1 MVLPQF
7 LSDQIYFFYFL
18 VFILRIHAMNHA
30 VMHNLPNF
38 HRNALSAL
46 TSALIYG
53 TLLVMP
59 TLNAQAVTATAV
71 TAKTNTTSSKTT
83 VESSKKS
90 STKPA
95 AQTTSKS
102 TKAVTANKTTNAAKS
117 VKADTK
123 ASSSKPTTQKTA
135 KAVSQPAPVT
145 SEVANSSAK
154 PAPVVTN
161 SSQDQVIDGVI
172 AIVNDTPILRSQ
184 LERAV
189 AQASA
194 QLQAQN
200 KPVPPAQQLYPQV
213 LDQLITKQIQLDII
227 KRQGLQAEENAV
239 NTALTN
245 LAQQN
250 GVASLAEFQQKLDA
264 QRVGSYQ
271 ALRQKVSEDLA
282 IQTLQQQ
289 QLASRIKISDQDVDN
304 FLKSPESNALE
315 KSQYRTL
322 HIRVPFEA
330 DAAGKTSDKQKKQ
343 ALTVATQIAKNLQ
356 AENANI
362 EQIMTDAQTNY
373 NAQIQGGDM
382 GYHVAAELPTELSKN
397 ITALEVGQV
406 TNPIATAEGYNV
418 IKLVDK
424 RGGQQ
429 KIIDQWHTRHIL
441 ISPSTA
447 LPADMAKQQI
457 DTIYEK
463 LRQGEDFATLAST
476 YSKDPGSASNG
487 GDLGWV
493 SEGDMVPSFEAMMK
507 KTSVNDYSVP
517 FQTQF
522 GWHILKVDEKRQKDV
537 SDVYRKNMAREIL
550 YQRMAPQALDDWMQ
564 DLRAQAYVKI
574 MQ

>member
-1 MVLPQF
+1 
-7 LSDQIYFFYFL
+7 
-18 VFILRIHAMNHA
+18 MNHA

-53 TLLVMP
+53 ALLVMP

-71 TAKTNTTSSKTT
+71 TTKTNTTSSKTT

-95 AQTTSKS
+95 VQTTSKS
-102 TKAVTANKTTNAAKS
+102 TKSVTANKTTNAAKS

-123 ASSSKPTTQKTA
+123 ASGSKPTTQKTA
-135 KAVSQPAPVT
+135 KAVSQPAPVAP
-145 SEVANSSAK
+145 EVANSLVE
-154 PAPVVTN
+154 PAPVVTSN
-161 SSQDQVIDGVI
+161 SQAQIIDGVI

-184 LERAV
+184 LDRAV

-227 KRQGLQAEENAV
+227 KRQGLQAEENTV
-239 NTALTN
+239 NAALTN

-250 GVASLAEFQQKLDA
+250 GVASLAELQQKLDA
-264 QRVGSYQ
+264 QRAGSYQ

-322 HIRVPFEA
+322 HIRVPFVA

-362 EQIMTDAQTNY
+362 EQIMTDAQANY

>member
-1 MVLPQF
+1 
-7 LSDQIYFFYFL
+7 
-18 VFILRIHAMNHA
+18 MNHA

-38 HRNALSAL
+38 HRNTLSAL

-53 TLLVMP
+53 ALLVTP
-59 TLNAQAVTATAV
+59 TLNAQAVTAAAAA

-95 AQTTSKS
+95 TQTTSKS

-117 VKADTK
+117 VKAATK
-123 ASSSKPTTQKTA
+123 ASGSKPTTQKTA
-135 KAVSQPAPVT
+135 KVVSQTAPIAPEVT
-145 SEVANSSAK
+145 NSLVEAT
-154 PAPVVTN
+154 PVVTSN
-161 SSQDQVIDGVI
+161 SQDQVIDGVI

-184 LERAV
+184 LDRAV
-189 AQASA
+189 SQASA

-213 LDQLITKQIQLDII
+213 LDQLITKQIQLDTI

-239 NTALTN
+239 NAALTN

-264 QRVGSYQ
+264 QRAGSYQ
-271 ALRQKVSEDLA
+271 SLRQKVSEDLA

-537 SDVYRKNMAREIL
+537 SDVYRKNMAREVL

>member
-1 MVLPQF
+1 
-7 LSDQIYFFYFL
+7 
-18 VFILRIHAMNHA
+18 MNHA

-59 TLNAQAVTATAV
+59 TLNAQAVTATA
-71 TAKTNTTSSKTT
+71 KTNTTSSKTT

-95 AQTTSKS
+95 VQTTSKS
-102 TKAVTANKTTNAAKS
+102 TKSVTANKTTNAAKS

-123 ASSSKPTTQKTA
+123 ASGSKPTTQKTA
-135 KAVSQPAPVT
+135 KAVSQPAPVAP
-145 SEVANSSAK
+145 EVANSLVE
-154 PAPVVTN
+154 PAPVVTSN
-161 SSQDQVIDGVI
+161 SQAQIIDGVI

-184 LERAV
+184 LDRAV

-227 KRQGLQAEENAV
+227 KRQGLQAEENTV
-239 NTALTN
+239 NAALTN

-250 GVASLAEFQQKLDA
+250 GVASLAELQQKLDA
-264 QRVGSYQ
+264 QRAGSYQ

-429 KIIDQWHTRHIL
+429 KIIDQWHARHIL

-517 FQTQF
+517 FQSQF
-522 GWHILKVDEKRQKDV
+522 GWHIVKVDEKRQKDV
-537 SDVYRKNMAREIL
+537 SDVYRKSMAREVL
-550 YQRMAPQALDDWMQ
+550 YQRMVPQAIDDWMQ
-564 DLRAQAYVKI
+564 ELRAQAYVKI

>member
-1 MVLPQF
+1 
-7 LSDQIYFFYFL
+7 
-18 VFILRIHAMNHA
+18 MNHA

-59 TLNAQAVTATAV
+59 TLNAQAVTATA
-71 TAKTNTTSSKTT
+71 KTNTTSSKTT

-95 AQTTSKS
+95 VQTTSKS
-102 TKAVTANKTTNAAKS
+102 TKSVTANKTTNAAKS

-123 ASSSKPTTQKTA
+123 ASGSKPTTQKTA
-135 KAVSQPAPVT
+135 KAVSQPAPVAP
-145 SEVANSSAK
+145 EVANSLVE
-154 PAPVVTN
+154 PAPVVTSN
-161 SSQDQVIDGVI
+161 SQAQIIDGVI

-184 LERAV
+184 LDRAV

-227 KRQGLQAEENAV
+227 KRQGLQAEENTV
-239 NTALTN
+239 NAALTN

-250 GVASLAEFQQKLDA
+250 GVASLAELQQKLDA
-264 QRVGSYQ
+264 QRAGSYQ

-429 KIIDQWHTRHIL
+429 KIIDQWHARHIL

-463 LRQGEDFATLAST
+463 LRQGEDFATLANT

-517 FQTQF
+517 FKTQF
-522 GWHILKVDEKRQKDV
+522 GWHIVKVDEKRQKDV
-537 SDVYRKNMAREIL
+537 SDVYRKNMAREVL
-550 YQRMAPQALDDWMQ
+550 YQRMAPQAIDDWMQ
-564 DLRAQAYVKI
+564 ELRAQAYVKI

>member
-1 MVLPQF
+1 
-7 LSDQIYFFYFL
+7 
-18 VFILRIHAMNHA
+18 MNHA

-38 HRNALSAL
+38 HRNTLSAL

-53 TLLVMP
+53 ALLVMP
-59 TLNAQAVTATAV
+59 TLSAQAVTATAV
-71 TAKTNTTSSKTT
+71 TTKTNTTSSKTT

-90 STKPA
+90 STKSA

-117 VKADTK
+117 VKADIKT
-123 ASSSKPTTQKTA
+123 SGSKPTTQKTA
-135 KAVSQPAPVT
+135 KAVSQTAPVT

-154 PAPVVTN
+154 PTPVVTSN
-161 SSQDQVIDGVI
+161 SQDQVIDGVI

-184 LERAV
+184 LDRAV

-239 NTALTN
+239 NAALTN

-264 QRVGSYQ
+264 QRAGSYQ

-289 QLASRIKISDQDVDN
+289 QLASRIKISDQDINN

-322 HIRVPFEA
+322 HIRVPFVA

-537 SDVYRKNMAREIL
+537 SDIYRKNMAREIL

>member
-1 MVLPQF
+1 
-7 LSDQIYFFYFL
+7 
-18 VFILRIHAMNHA
+18 MNHA

-38 HRNALSAL
+38 HRNTLSAL

-53 TLLVMP
+53 ALLVMP
-59 TLNAQAVTATAV
+59 TLSAQAVTATAV
-71 TAKTNTTSSKTT
+71 TTKTNTTSSKTT

-90 STKPA
+90 STKSA

-117 VKADTK
+117 VEANTK
-123 ASSSKPTTQKTA
+123 TSGSKPTTQKTA
-135 KAVSQPAPVT
+135 PAVSQPAPVAP
-145 SEVANSSAK
+145 EVANSLVEAT
-154 PAPVVTN
+154 PVVTSN
-161 SSQDQVIDGVI
+161 SQDQVIDGVI

-184 LERAV
+184 LDRAV

-200 KPVPPAQQLYPQV
+200 KTVPPAQQLYPQV

-227 KRQGLQAEENAV
+227 KHQGLQAEESAV
-239 NTALTN
+239 NAALTN

-264 QRVGSYQ
+264 QRAGSYQ

-322 HIRVPFEA
+322 HIRVPFVA

-493 SEGDMVPSFEAMMK
+493 SEGDMVPSFEAMKK

-517 FQTQF
+517 FQSQF

>member
-1 MVLPQF
+1 
-7 LSDQIYFFYFL
+7 
-18 VFILRIHAMNHA
+18 MNHA

-38 HRNALSAL
+38 PRNTLSAL

-53 TLLVMP
+53 ALLVMP
-59 TLNAQAVTATAV
+59 TLSAQAVTAAAAA

-102 TKAVTANKTTNAAKS
+102 SKTVTANKTTNAAKS

-123 ASSSKPTTQKTA
+123 ASGSKPTTQKTA

-145 SEVANSSAK
+145 SEIANSSAK
-154 PAPVVTN
+154 PTPVVTN

-184 LERAV
+184 LDRAV

-200 KPVPPAQQLYPQV
+200 KPVPPVQQLYPQV

-239 NTALTN
+239 NAALTN

-264 QRVGSYQ
+264 QRAGSYQ

-343 ALTVATQIAKNLQ
+343 ALTVANQIAKNLQ

-429 KIIDQWHTRHIL
+429 KIIDQWHARHIL

-493 SEGDMVPSFEAMMK
+493 SEGDMVPSFESMMK

-522 GWHILKVDEKRQKDV
+522 GWHIVKVDEKRQKDV
-537 SDVYRKNMAREIL
+537 SDVYRKNMAREVL

-564 DLRAQAYVKI
+564 ELRAQAYVKI

>member
-1 MVLPQF
+1 
-7 LSDQIYFFYFL
+7 
-18 VFILRIHAMNHA
+18 MNHA

-53 TLLVMP
+53 ALLVMP
-59 TLNAQAVTATAV
+59 TLNAQAVTAAAV

-90 STKPA
+90 STKSA

-117 VKADTK
+117 VKADIKT
-123 ASSSKPTTQKTA
+123 SGSKPTTQKTA
-135 KAVSQPAPVT
+135 KAISQTAPVT

-154 PAPVVTN
+154 PTPVVTS

-184 LERAV
+184 LDRAV

-239 NTALTN
+239 NAALTN

-264 QRVGSYQ
+264 QRAGSYQ

-322 HIRVPFEA
+322 HIRVPFVA

-493 SEGDMVPSFEAMMK
+493 SEGDMVSSFEAMMK

-564 DLRAQAYVKI
+564 DLKAQAYVKI

>member
-1 MVLPQF
+1 
-7 LSDQIYFFYFL
+7 
-18 VFILRIHAMNHA
+18 MNHA

-59 TLNAQAVTATAV
+59 TLNAQAVTATTAV

-90 STKPA
+90 STKPG

-102 TKAVTANKTTNAAKS
+102 SKTVTANKTTNAAKS

-123 ASSSKPTTQKTA
+123 ASGSKPTTQKTA

-145 SEVANSSAK
+145 SEIANSSAK
-154 PAPVVTN
+154 PTPVVTN

-184 LERAV
+184 LDRAV

-227 KRQGLQAEENAV
+227 KRQGLQAEENTV
-239 NTALTN
+239 NAALTN

-250 GVASLAEFQQKLDA
+250 GVASLAELQQKLDA
-264 QRVGSYQ
+264 QRAGSYQ

-429 KIIDQWHTRHIL
+429 KIIDQWHARHIL

-463 LRQGEDFATLAST
+463 LRQGEDFATLANT

-522 GWHILKVDEKRQKDV
+522 GWHIVKVDEKRQKDV
-537 SDVYRKNMAREIL
+537 SDVYRKSMAREVL
-550 YQRMAPQALDDWMQ
+550 YQRMVPQAIDDWMQ
-564 DLRAQAYVKI
+564 ELRAQAYVKI

>member
-1 MVLPQF
+1 
-7 LSDQIYFFYFL
+7 
-18 VFILRIHAMNHA
+18 MNHA
-30 VMHNLPNF
+30 VMHNLPSF
-38 HRNALSAL
+38 HRNTLSAL

-53 TLLVMP
+53 ALLVMP

-71 TAKTNTTSSKTT
+71 TTKTNTTSSKTT

-95 AQTTSKS
+95 VQTTSKS
-102 TKAVTANKTTNAAKS
+102 TKSVTANKTTNAAKS

-123 ASSSKPTTQKTA
+123 ASGSKPTTQKTA
-135 KAVSQPAPVT
+135 KAVSQTAPVT
-145 SEVANSSAK
+145 SEVANSLVE
-154 PAPVVTN
+154 PTPVVTSN
-161 SSQDQVIDGVI
+161 SQDQVIDGVI

-184 LERAV
+184 LDRAV

-227 KRQGLQAEENAV
+227 KRQGLQAEESAV
-239 NTALTN
+239 NAALTN

-264 QRVGSYQ
+264 QRAGSYQ
-271 ALRQKVSEDLA
+271 ALRQKVSEDLT
-282 IQTLQQQ
+282 IQTLQQ

-330 DAAGKTSDKQKKQ
+330 DATGKTSDKQKKQ

-517 FQTQF
+517 FQSQF

>member
-1 MVLPQF
+1 
-7 LSDQIYFFYFL
+7 
-18 VFILRIHAMNHA
+18 MNHA

-53 TLLVMP
+53 ALLVMP
-59 TLNAQAVTATAV
+59 TLNAQAVTATTAV

-90 STKPA
+90 STKPG

-102 TKAVTANKTTNAAKS
+102 SKTVTANKTTNAAKS

-123 ASSSKPTTQKTA
+123 ASGSKPTTQKTA

-145 SEVANSSAK
+145 SEIANSSAK
-154 PAPVVTN
+154 PTPVVTN

-184 LERAV
+184 LDRAV

-200 KPVPPAQQLYPQV
+200 KPVPPVQQLYPQV

-239 NTALTN
+239 NAALTN

-264 QRVGSYQ
+264 QRAGSYQ

-343 ALTVATQIAKNLQ
+343 ALTVANQIAKNLQ

-429 KIIDQWHTRHIL
+429 KIIDQWHARHIL

-517 FQTQF
+517 FQSQF
-522 GWHILKVDEKRQKDV
+522 GWHIVKVDEKRQKDV

-564 DLRAQAYVKI
+564 ELRAQAYVKI

>member
-1 MVLPQF
+1 
-7 LSDQIYFFYFL
+7 
-18 VFILRIHAMNHA
+18 MNHA

-38 HRNALSAL
+38 HRNTLSAL

-71 TAKTNTTSSKTT
+71 TTKTNTTSSKTT

-123 ASSSKPTTQKTA
+123 ASGSKPTTQKTA
-135 KAVSQPAPVT
+135 TAISQTAPVT

-154 PAPVVTN
+154 PTPVVTS

-184 LERAV
+184 LDRAV

-200 KPVPPAQQLYPQV
+200 KAVPPAQQLYPQV

-227 KRQGLQAEENAV
+227 KRQGLQAEESAV
-239 NTALTN
+239 NAALTN

-264 QRVGSYQ
+264 QRAGSYQ
-271 ALRQKVSEDLA
+271 ALRQKVSEDLT

-397 ITALEVGQV
+397 ITALEIGQV

-517 FQTQF
+517 FQSQF

-537 SDVYRKNMAREIL
+537 SDVYRKNMAREVL

-564 DLRAQAYVKI
+564 ELRAQAYVKI

>member
-1 MVLPQF
+1 
-7 LSDQIYFFYFL
+7 
-18 VFILRIHAMNHA
+18 MNHA

-38 HRNALSAL
+38 HRNTLSAL

-53 TLLVMP
+53 ALLVMP
-59 TLNAQAVTATAV
+59 TLSAQAVTATAV
-71 TAKTNTTSSKTT
+71 TTKTNTTSSKTT

-90 STKPA
+90 STKSA

-117 VKADTK
+117 VKADIKT
-123 ASSSKPTTQKTA
+123 SGSKPTTQKTA
-135 KAVSQPAPVT
+135 PAVSQPAPIAP
-145 SEVANSSAK
+145 EVANSLVES
-154 PAPVVTN
+154 APVVTSN
-161 SSQDQVIDGVI
+161 SQDQVIDGVI

-184 LERAV
+184 LDRAV

-200 KPVPPAQQLYPQV
+200 KAVSPAQQLYPQV

-227 KRQGLQAEENAV
+227 KRQGLQAEESAV
-239 NTALTN
+239 NAALTN

-264 QRVGSYQ
+264 QRAGSYQ
-271 ALRQKVSEDLA
+271 ALRQKVSEDLT

-330 DAAGKTSDKQKKQ
+330 DATGKTSDKQKKQ

-517 FQTQF
+517 FQSQF

>member
-1 MVLPQF
+1 
-7 LSDQIYFFYFL
+7 
-18 VFILRIHAMNHA
+18 MNHA

-59 TLNAQAVTATAV
+59 TLNAQAVTATA
-71 TAKTNTTSSKTT
+71 KTNTTSSKTT

-95 AQTTSKS
+95 VQTTSKS
-102 TKAVTANKTTNAAKS
+102 TKSVTANKTTNAAKS

-123 ASSSKPTTQKTA
+123 ASGSKPTTQKTA
-135 KAVSQPAPVT
+135 KAVSQPAPVAP
-145 SEVANSSAK
+145 EVANSLVE
-154 PAPVVTN
+154 PAPVVTSN
-161 SSQDQVIDGVI
+161 SQAQIIDGVI

-184 LERAV
+184 LDRAV

-227 KRQGLQAEENAV
+227 KRQGLQAEENTV
-239 NTALTN
+239 NAALTN

-264 QRVGSYQ
+264 QRAGSYQ

-429 KIIDQWHTRHIL
+429 KIIDQWHARHIL

-463 LRQGEDFATLAST
+463 LRQGEDFATLANT

-517 FQTQF
+517 FQSQF
-522 GWHILKVDEKRQKDV
+522 GWHIVKVDEKRQKDV
-537 SDVYRKNMAREIL
+537 SDVYRKSMAREVL
-550 YQRMAPQALDDWMQ
+550 YQRMVPQAIDDWMQ
-564 DLRAQAYVKI
+564 ELRAQAYVKI

>member
-1 MVLPQF
+1 
-7 LSDQIYFFYFL
+7 
-18 VFILRIHAMNHA
+18 MNHA

-38 HRNALSAL
+38 HRNTLSAL

-53 TLLVMP
+53 ALLVMP

-123 ASSSKPTTQKTA
+123 ASGSKPTTQKTA
-135 KAVSQPAPVT
+135 KAASQTAPVT
-145 SEVANSSAK
+145 SEVANSLVE
-154 PAPVVTN
+154 PAPVVTS

-184 LERAV
+184 LDRAV

-213 LDQLITKQIQLDII
+213 LDQLITKQIQLDSI

-239 NTALTN
+239 NAALTN

-264 QRVGSYQ
+264 QHVGSYQ
-271 ALRQKVSEDLA
+271 ALRQKVNEDLA

-289 QLASRIKISDQDVDN
+289 QLSSRIKISDQDVNN

-362 EQIMTDAQTNY
+362 EQIMTDAQTSY

>member
-1 MVLPQF
+1 
-7 LSDQIYFFYFL
+7 
-18 VFILRIHAMNHA
+18 MNHA

-59 TLNAQAVTATAV
+59 TLNAQAVTATA
-71 TAKTNTTSSKTT
+71 KTNTTSSKTT

-95 AQTTSKS
+95 VQTTSKS
-102 TKAVTANKTTNAAKS
+102 TKSVTANKTTNAAKS

-123 ASSSKPTTQKTA
+123 ASGSKPTTQKTA
-135 KAVSQPAPVT
+135 KAVSQPAPVAP
-145 SEVANSSAK
+145 EVANSLVE
-154 PAPVVTN
+154 PAPVVTSN
-161 SSQDQVIDGVI
+161 SQAQIIDGVI

-184 LERAV
+184 LDRAV

-227 KRQGLQAEENAV
+227 KRQGLQAEENTV
-239 NTALTN
+239 NAALTN

-250 GVASLAEFQQKLDA
+250 GVASLAELQQKLDA
-264 QRVGSYQ
+264 QRAGSYQ

-322 HIRVPFEA
+322 HIRVPFIA

-429 KIIDQWHTRHIL
+429 KIIDQWHARHIL

-463 LRQGEDFATLAST
+463 LRQGEDFATLANT

-517 FQTQF
+517 FQSQF
-522 GWHILKVDEKRQKDV
+522 GWHIVKVDEKRQKDV
-537 SDVYRKNMAREIL
+537 SDVYRKSMAREVL
-550 YQRMAPQALDDWMQ
+550 YQRMVPQAIDDWMQ
-564 DLRAQAYVKI
+564 ELRAQAYVKI

>member
-1 MVLPQF
+1 
-7 LSDQIYFFYFL
+7 
-18 VFILRIHAMNHA
+18 MNHA

-38 HRNALSAL
+38 HRNTLSAL

-53 TLLVMP
+53 ALLVMP
-59 TLNAQAVTATAV
+59 TLSAQAVTATAV
-71 TAKTNTTSSKTT
+71 TTKTNTTSSKTT

-90 STKPA
+90 STKSA

-123 ASSSKPTTQKTA
+123 ASGSKPTTQKTV

-145 SEVANSSAK
+145 SEVANSLVE
-154 PAPVVTN
+154 PAPVFTS

-184 LERAV
+184 LDRAV

-200 KPVPPAQQLYPQV
+200 KAVPPAQQLYPQV

-227 KRQGLQAEENAV
+227 KRQGLQAEESAV
-239 NTALTN
+239 NAALTN

-264 QRVGSYQ
+264 QRAGSYQ

-362 EQIMTDAQTNY
+362 EQIMIDAQTNY

-522 GWHILKVDEKRQKDV
+522 GWYIVKVDEKRQKDV

-564 DLRAQAYVKI
+564 ELRAQAYVKI

>member
-1 MVLPQF
+1 
-7 LSDQIYFFYFL
+7 
-18 VFILRIHAMNHA
+18 MNHA

-38 HRNALSAL
+38 HRNTLSAL

-53 TLLVMP
+53 ALLVMP
-59 TLNAQAVTATAV
+59 TLNAQAVTATAAA

-123 ASSSKPTTQKTA
+123 ASGSKPTTQKTA
-135 KAVSQPAPVT
+135 KAISQTAPVT

-154 PAPVVTN
+154 PTPVVTS

-184 LERAV
+184 LDRAV

-239 NTALTN
+239 NAALTN

-264 QRVGSYQ
+264 QRAGSYQ

>member
-1 MVLPQF
+1 
-7 LSDQIYFFYFL
+7 
-18 VFILRIHAMNHA
+18 MNYA

-53 TLLVMP
+53 ALLVMP
-59 TLNAQAVTATAV
+59 TLNAQAVTATAAA

-90 STKPA
+90 TAKAA

-123 ASSSKPTTQKTA
+123 ASGSKPTTQKTA
-135 KAVSQPAPVT
+135 TAVSQPAPVT

-154 PAPVVTN
+154 PTPVVTSN
-161 SSQDQVIDGVI
+161 SQDQVIDGVI

-184 LERAV
+184 LDRAV

-239 NTALTN
+239 NAALTN

-250 GVASLAEFQQKLDA
+250 GVASLAEFKQKLDA
-264 QRVGSYQ
+264 QRAGSYQ

-362 EQIMTDAQTNY
+362 EQIMTDAQANY

-447 LPADMAKQQI
+447 LPADMAKQQV

>member
-1 MVLPQF
+1 
-7 LSDQIYFFYFL
+7 
-18 VFILRIHAMNHA
+18 MNHA

-38 HRNALSAL
+38 HRNTLSAL

-53 TLLVMP
+53 ALLVMP
-59 TLNAQAVTATAV
+59 TLSAQAVTATAV
-71 TAKTNTTSSKTT
+71 TTKTNTTSSKTT

-90 STKPA
+90 STKSA

-123 ASSSKPTTQKTA
+123 ASGSKPTTQKTV
-135 KAVSQPAPVT
+135 KAVSQPAPVA
-145 SEVANSSAK
+145 SEVANSLVE
-154 PAPVVTN
+154 PAPVVTS

-184 LERAV
+184 LDRAV

-239 NTALTN
+239 NAALTN

-264 QRVGSYQ
+264 QRAGSYQ

-289 QLASRIKISDQDVDN
+289 QLSSRIKISDQDVDN

-322 HIRVPFEA
+322 HIRVPFVA

>member
-1 MVLPQF
+1 
-7 LSDQIYFFYFL
+7 
-18 VFILRIHAMNHA
+18 MNHA
-30 VMHNLPNF
+30 VMHNLPSF
-38 HRNALSAL
+38 HRNTLSAL

-53 TLLVMP
+53 ALLVMP

-71 TAKTNTTSSKTT
+71 TTKTNTTSSKTT

-95 AQTTSKS
+95 VQTTSKS
-102 TKAVTANKTTNAAKS
+102 SKTVTANKTTNAAKS

-123 ASSSKPTTQKTA
+123 ASGSKPTTQKTA
-135 KAVSQPAPVT
+135 KTVSQPAPVA
-145 SEVANSSAK
+145 SEVANSLVE

-184 LERAV
+184 LDRAV

-239 NTALTN
+239 NAALTN

-289 QLASRIKISDQDVDN
+289 QLASRIKISDQDVNN

-330 DAAGKTSDKQKKQ
+330 DAAGKASDKQKKQ

-362 EQIMTDAQTNY
+362 EQIMTDAQANY

-429 KIIDQWHTRHIL
+429 KIIDQWHARHIL

-463 LRQGEDFATLAST
+463 LRQGEDFATLANT

-522 GWHILKVDEKRQKDV
+522 GWHIVKVDEKRQKDV
-537 SDVYRKNMAREIL
+537 SDVYRKNMAREVL

-564 DLRAQAYVKI
+564 ELRAQAYVKI

>member
-1 MVLPQF
+1 
-7 LSDQIYFFYFL
+7 
-18 VFILRIHAMNHA
+18 MNHA

-59 TLNAQAVTATAV
+59 TLNAQAVTATA
-71 TAKTNTTSSKTT
+71 KTNTTSSKTT

-95 AQTTSKS
+95 VQTTSKS
-102 TKAVTANKTTNAAKS
+102 TKSVTANKTTNAAKS

-123 ASSSKPTTQKTA
+123 ASGSKPTTQKTA
-135 KAVSQPAPVT
+135 KAVSQPAPVAP
-145 SEVANSSAK
+145 EVANSLVE
-154 PAPVVTN
+154 PAPVVTSN
-161 SSQDQVIDGVI
+161 SQAQIIDGVI

-184 LERAV
+184 LDRAV

-227 KRQGLQAEENAV
+227 KRQGLQAEENTV
-239 NTALTN
+239 NAALTN

-264 QRVGSYQ
+264 QRAGSYQ

-429 KIIDQWHTRHIL
+429 KIIDQWHARHIL

-463 LRQGEDFATLAST
+463 LRQGEDFATLANT

-517 FQTQF
+517 FQSQF
-522 GWHILKVDEKRQKDV
+522 GWHIVKVDEKRQKDV
-537 SDVYRKNMAREIL
+537 SDVYRKNMAREVL

-564 DLRAQAYVKI
+564 ELRAQAYVKI

>member
-1 MVLPQF
+1 
-7 LSDQIYFFYFL
+7 
-18 VFILRIHAMNHA
+18 MNHA

-59 TLNAQAVTATAV
+59 TLNAQAVTAAAAATAN
-71 TAKTNTTSSKTT
+71 TNTTSSKTT
-83 VESSKKS
+83 VASSKKS
-90 STKPA
+90 SIKPA

-123 ASSSKPTTQKTA
+123 ASGSKPTTQKTA

-145 SEVANSSAK
+145 SEVANSLVES
-154 PAPVVTN
+154 APVVTS
-161 SSQDQVIDGVI
+161 SSQDQLIDGMI

-184 LERAV
+184 LDRAV

-239 NTALTN
+239 NAALTN

-264 QRVGSYQ
+264 QRAGSYQ

-289 QLASRIKISDQDVDN
+289 QLSSRIKISDQDVDN

-517 FQTQF
+517 FQSQF

-564 DLRAQAYVKI
+564 ELRAQAYVKI

>member
-1 MVLPQF
+1 
-7 LSDQIYFFYFL
+7 
-18 VFILRIHAMNHA
+18 MNHA

-38 HRNALSAL
+38 HRNTLSAL

-53 TLLVMP
+53 ALLVMP
-59 TLNAQAVTATAV
+59 TLSAQAVTATAV
-71 TAKTNTTSSKTT
+71 TTKTNTTSSKTT

-90 STKPA
+90 STKSA

-117 VKADTK
+117 VKADIKT
-123 ASSSKPTTQKTA
+123 SGSKPTTQKTA
-135 KAVSQPAPVT
+135 PAVSQPAPIAP
-145 SEVANSSAK
+145 EVANSLVES
-154 PAPVVTN
+154 APVVTSN
-161 SSQDQVIDGVI
+161 SQDQVIDGVI

-184 LERAV
+184 LDRAV

-200 KPVPPAQQLYPQV
+200 KPVSPAQQLYPQV
-213 LDQLITKQIQLDII
+213 LDQLITKQIQLDLI

-239 NTALTN
+239 NAALTN

-264 QRVGSYQ
+264 QRAGSYQ
-271 ALRQKVSEDLA
+271 ALRQKVSEDLT

-289 QLASRIKISDQDVDN
+289 QLASRIKISDQDVNN

-330 DAAGKTSDKQKKQ
+330 DATGKTSDKQKKQ

-517 FQTQF
+517 FQSQF

>member
-1 MVLPQF
+1 
-7 LSDQIYFFYFL
+7 
-18 VFILRIHAMNHA
+18 MNHA

-59 TLNAQAVTATAV
+59 TLNAQAVTATA
-71 TAKTNTTSSKTT
+71 KTNTTSSKTT

-95 AQTTSKS
+95 VQTTSKS
-102 TKAVTANKTTNAAKS
+102 TKSVTANKTTNAAKS

-123 ASSSKPTTQKTA
+123 ASGSKPTTQKTA
-135 KAVSQPAPVT
+135 KAVSQPAPVAP
-145 SEVANSSAK
+145 EVANSLVE
-154 PAPVVTN
+154 PAPVVTSN
-161 SSQDQVIDGVI
+161 SQAQIIDGVI

-184 LERAV
+184 LDRAV

-227 KRQGLQAEENAV
+227 KRQGLQAEENTV
-239 NTALTN
+239 NAALTN

-250 GVASLAEFQQKLDA
+250 GVASLAELQQKLDA
-264 QRVGSYQ
+264 QRAGSYQ

-517 FQTQF
+517 FQSQF
-522 GWHILKVDEKRQKDV
+522 GWHIVKVDEKRQKDV
-537 SDVYRKNMAREIL
+537 SDVYRKSMAREVL
-550 YQRMAPQALDDWMQ
+550 YQRMVPQAIDDWMQ
-564 DLRAQAYVKI
+564 ELRAQAYVKI

>member
-1 MVLPQF
+1 
-7 LSDQIYFFYFL
+7 
-18 VFILRIHAMNHA
+18 MNHA

-38 HRNALSAL
+38 HRNTLSAL

-53 TLLVMP
+53 ALLVMP
-59 TLNAQAVTATAV
+59 TLSAQAVTATAV
-71 TAKTNTTSSKTT
+71 TTKTNTTSSKTT

-102 TKAVTANKTTNAAKS
+102 TKAVTANKTTNTAKS
-117 VKADTK
+117 VKADIKT
-123 ASSSKPTTQKTA
+123 SGSKPTTQKTA
-135 KAVSQPAPVT
+135 KAVSQTAPVT
-145 SEVANSSAK
+145 SEVGNSLVES
-154 PAPVVTN
+154 APVVTN

-184 LERAV
+184 LDRAV

-239 NTALTN
+239 NAALTN
-245 LAQQN
+245 LAQQT

-264 QRVGSYQ
+264 QRAGSYQ

-522 GWHILKVDEKRQKDV
+522 GWHIVKVDEKRQKDV

-564 DLRAQAYVKI
+564 ELRAQAYVKI

>member
-1 MVLPQF
+1 
-7 LSDQIYFFYFL
+7 
-18 VFILRIHAMNHA
+18 MNHA

-38 HRNALSAL
+38 HRNTLSAL

-59 TLNAQAVTATAV
+59 TLNAQAVTATTAV
-71 TAKTNTTSSKTT
+71 ATAKTNTTSSKTT

-102 TKAVTANKTTNAAKS
+102 TKAVTVNKTTNAAKS
-117 VKADTK
+117 VEANTK
-123 ASSSKPTTQKTA
+123 TSGSKTTTQKTA
-135 KAVSQPAPVT
+135 TAVSQTAPVT

-154 PAPVVTN
+154 PTPVVTN

-184 LERAV
+184 LDRAV

-239 NTALTN
+239 NAALTN

-322 HIRVPFEA
+322 HIRVPFVA

-441 ISPSTA
+441 ISPSTV

-517 FQTQF
+517 FQSQF
-522 GWHILKVDEKRQKDV
+522 GWHILKIDEKRQKDV

>member
-1 MVLPQF
+1 
-7 LSDQIYFFYFL
+7 
-18 VFILRIHAMNHA
+18 MNHA

-53 TLLVMP
+53 ALLVMP
-59 TLNAQAVTATAV
+59 TLNAQAVTATTAV

-90 STKPA
+90 STKPG

-102 TKAVTANKTTNAAKS
+102 SKTVTANKTTNAAKS

-123 ASSSKPTTQKTA
+123 ASGSKPTTQKTA

-145 SEVANSSAK
+145 SEIANSSAK
-154 PAPVVTN
+154 PTPVVTN

-184 LERAV
+184 LDRAV

-200 KPVPPAQQLYPQV
+200 KPVPPVQQLYPQV

-239 NTALTN
+239 NAALTN

-264 QRVGSYQ
+264 QRAGSYQ

-343 ALTVATQIAKNLQ
+343 ALTVANQIAKNLQ

-429 KIIDQWHTRHIL
+429 KIIDQWHARHIL

-493 SEGDMVPSFEAMMK
+493 SEGDMVPSFESMMK

-522 GWHILKVDEKRQKDV
+522 GWHIVKVDEKRQKDV
-537 SDVYRKNMAREIL
+537 SDVYRKNMAREVL

-564 DLRAQAYVKI
+564 ELRAQAYVKI

>member
-1 MVLPQF
+1 
-7 LSDQIYFFYFL
+7 
-18 VFILRIHAMNHA
+18 MNHA

-53 TLLVMP
+53 ALLVMP
-59 TLNAQAVTATAV
+59 TLSAQAVTAAAV
-71 TAKTNTTSSKTT
+71 TTKTNTTSSKTT

-90 STKPA
+90 STKSA

-117 VKADTK
+117 VKADIKT
-123 ASSSKPTTQKTA
+123 SGSKPTTQKTA
-135 KAVSQPAPVT
+135 PAVSQPAPVAP
-145 SEVANSSAK
+145 EVANSSAK
-154 PAPVVTN
+154 PAPVVTSN
-161 SSQDQVIDGVI
+161 SQDQVIDGVI

-184 LERAV
+184 LDRAV

-200 KPVPPAQQLYPQV
+200 KAVPPAQQLYPQV

-227 KRQGLQAEENAV
+227 KRQGLQAEESAV
-239 NTALTN
+239 NAALTN

-264 QRVGSYQ
+264 QRAGSYQ
-271 ALRQKVSEDLA
+271 ALRQKVSEDLT

-330 DAAGKTSDKQKKQ
+330 DATGKTSDKQKKQ

-517 FQTQF
+517 FQSQF
-522 GWHILKVDEKRQKDV
+522 GWHILKIDEKRQKDV

>member
-1 MVLPQF
+1 
-7 LSDQIYFFYFL
+7 
-18 VFILRIHAMNHA
+18 MNHA

-38 HRNALSAL
+38 HRNTLSAL

-53 TLLVMP
+53 ALLVMP

-71 TAKTNTTSSKTT
+71 TTKTNTTSSKTT

-123 ASSSKPTTQKTA
+123 ASGSKPTTQKTA
-135 KAVSQPAPVT
+135 KTVSQPAPVA
-145 SEVANSSAK
+145 SEVANSLVE
-154 PAPVVTN
+154 PAPVVTSN
-161 SSQDQVIDGVI
+161 SQAQIIDGVI

-184 LERAV
+184 LDRAV

-239 NTALTN
+239 NAALTN

-429 KIIDQWHTRHIL
+429 KIIDQWHARHIL

-517 FQTQF
+517 FQSQF
-522 GWHILKVDEKRQKDV
+522 GWHIVKVDEKRQKDV

>member
-1 MVLPQF
+1 
-7 LSDQIYFFYFL
+7 
-18 VFILRIHAMNHA
+18 MNHA

-59 TLNAQAVTATAV
+59 TLNAQAVTATTAV

-90 STKPA
+90 STKPG

-102 TKAVTANKTTNAAKS
+102 SKTVTANKTTNAAKS

-123 ASSSKPTTQKTA
+123 ASGSKPTTQKTA

-145 SEVANSSAK
+145 SEIANSSAK
-154 PAPVVTN
+154 PTPVVTN

-184 LERAV
+184 LDRAV

-213 LDQLITKQIQLDII
+213 LDQLITKQIQLDLI

-239 NTALTN
+239 NAALTN

-264 QRVGSYQ
+264 QRAGSYQ

-343 ALTVATQIAKNLQ
+343 ALTVANQIAKNLQ

-517 FQTQF
+517 FQSQF
-522 GWHILKVDEKRQKDV
+522 GWHIVKVDEKRQKDV

-564 DLRAQAYVKI
+564 ELRAQAYVKI

>member
-1 MVLPQF
+1 
-7 LSDQIYFFYFL
+7 
-18 VFILRIHAMNHA
+18 MNHA

-38 HRNALSAL
+38 HRNTLSAL

-53 TLLVMP
+53 ALLVMP

-71 TAKTNTTSSKTT
+71 TTKTNTTSSKTT

-102 TKAVTANKTTNAAKS
+102 TKAVTANKTTNTAKS

-123 ASSSKPTTQKTA
+123 ASGSKPTTQKTA
-135 KAVSQPAPVT
+135 TAVSQTAPVT
-145 SEVANSSAK
+145 SEVANLSAK
-154 PAPVVTN
+154 PTPVVTN

-184 LERAV
+184 LDRAV

-239 NTALTN
+239 NAALTN

-264 QRVGSYQ
+264 QRAGSYQ

-289 QLASRIKISDQDVDN
+289 QLASRIKISDQDINN

-322 HIRVPFEA
+322 HIRVPFVA

-522 GWHILKVDEKRQKDV
+522 GWHIVKVDEKRQKDV

>member
-1 MVLPQF
+1 
-7 LSDQIYFFYFL
+7 
-18 VFILRIHAMNHA
+18 MNHA

-38 HRNALSAL
+38 HRNTLSAL

-59 TLNAQAVTATAV
+59 TLNAQAVTAA
-71 TAKTNTTSSKTT
+71 AKTNTTSSKTT

-135 KAVSQPAPVT
+135 KAVSQPAPVAP
-145 SEVANSSAK
+145 EVANSLVE
-154 PAPVVTN
+154 PTPVVN
-161 SSQDQVIDGVI
+161 SNSQDQVIDGVI

-184 LERAV
+184 LDRAV

-213 LDQLITKQIQLDII
+213 LDQLITKQIQLDLI

-239 NTALTN
+239 NAALTN

-264 QRVGSYQ
+264 QRAGSYQ

-289 QLASRIKISDQDVDN
+289 QLSSRIKISEQDVDN

-343 ALTVATQIAKNLQ
+343 ALSVATQIAKNLQ

-522 GWHILKVDEKRQKDV
+522 GWHIVKVDEKRQKDV

>member
-1 MVLPQF
+1 
-7 LSDQIYFFYFL
+7 
-18 VFILRIHAMNHA
+18 MNHA

-38 HRNALSAL
+38 HRNTLSAL

-53 TLLVMP
+53 ALLVMP
-59 TLNAQAVTATAV
+59 TLSAQAVTATAV
-71 TAKTNTTSSKTT
+71 TTKTNTTSSKTT

-123 ASSSKPTTQKTA
+123 ASGSKPTTQKTA
-135 KAVSQPAPVT
+135 PAVSQPAPVT

-154 PAPVVTN
+154 PTPVVTS

-184 LERAV
+184 LDRAV

-194 QLQAQN
+194 QLQVQN
-200 KPVPPAQQLYPQV
+200 KPVPPVQQLYPQV

-239 NTALTN
+239 NAALTN
-245 LAQQN
+245 LAQQS

-264 QRVGSYQ
+264 QRAGSYQ

-289 QLASRIKISDQDVDN
+289 QLASRIKISDQDINN

-322 HIRVPFEA
+322 HIRVPFVA

>member
-1 MVLPQF
+1 
-7 LSDQIYFFYFL
+7 
-18 VFILRIHAMNHA
+18 MNHA

-38 HRNALSAL
+38 HRNTLSAL

-53 TLLVMP
+53 ALLVMP
-59 TLNAQAVTATAV
+59 TLSAQAVTATAV
-71 TAKTNTTSSKTT
+71 TTKTNTTSSKTT

-90 STKPA
+90 STKSA

-117 VKADTK
+117 VEANTK
-123 ASSSKPTTQKTA
+123 TSGSKPTTQKTA
-135 KAVSQPAPVT
+135 KAVSQPAPVA
-145 SEVANSSAK
+145 SEVANSLVE

-184 LERAV
+184 LDRAV

-213 LDQLITKQIQLDII
+213 LDQLITKQIQLDLI

-239 NTALTN
+239 NAALTN

-264 QRVGSYQ
+264 QRAGSYQ

-289 QLASRIKISDQDVDN
+289 QLASRIKISDQDINN

-322 HIRVPFEA
+322 HIRVPFVA

-517 FQTQF
+517 FQSQF

>member
-1 MVLPQF
+1 
-7 LSDQIYFFYFL
+7 
-18 VFILRIHAMNHA
+18 MNHA

-53 TLLVMP
+53 ALLVMP
-59 TLNAQAVTATAV
+59 TLNAQAVTAAAV

-102 TKAVTANKTTNAAKS
+102 TKAMTANKTTNAAKS
-117 VKADTK
+117 VKAETK
-123 ASSSKPTTQKTA
+123 ASDSKPTTQKTA
-135 KAVSQPAPVT
+135 KAVSQTAPVAP
-145 SEVANSSAK
+145 EVANSSAK
-154 PAPVVTN
+154 PTPVVTS
-161 SSQDQVIDGVI
+161 SSQDQLIDGVI

-184 LERAV
+184 LDRAV

-213 LDQLITKQIQLDII
+213 LDQLITKQIQLDLI

-239 NTALTN
+239 NAALTN

-264 QRVGSYQ
+264 QRAGGYQ

-322 HIRVPFEA
+322 HIRVPFIA

-362 EQIMTDAQTNY
+362 EQIMTDAQANY

-522 GWHILKVDEKRQKDV
+522 GWHIVKVDEKRQKDV

>member
-1 MVLPQF
+1 
-7 LSDQIYFFYFL
+7 
-18 VFILRIHAMNHA
+18 MNHA

-38 HRNALSAL
+38 HRNTLSAL

-53 TLLVMP
+53 ALLVMP
-59 TLNAQAVTATAV
+59 TLSAQAVTATAV
-71 TAKTNTTSSKTT
+71 TTKTNTTSSKTT

-90 STKPA
+90 STKSA

-117 VKADTK
+117 VKADIKT
-123 ASSSKPTTQKTA
+123 SGSKPTTQKTA
-135 KAVSQPAPVT
+135 PAVSQPAPVAP
-145 SEVANSSAK
+145 EVASSLVEAT
-154 PAPVVTN
+154 PVVTSN
-161 SSQDQVIDGVI
+161 SQDQVIDGVI

-184 LERAV
+184 LDRAV

-227 KRQGLQAEENAV
+227 KHQGLQAEENAV
-239 NTALTN
+239 NAALTN

-264 QRVGSYQ
+264 QRAGGYQ

-322 HIRVPFEA
+322 HIRVPFVA

>member
-1 MVLPQF
+1 
-7 LSDQIYFFYFL
+7 
-18 VFILRIHAMNHA
+18 MNHA

-53 TLLVMP
+53 ALLVMP
-59 TLNAQAVTATAV
+59 TLNAQAVTATTAV

-90 STKPA
+90 STKPG

-102 TKAVTANKTTNAAKS
+102 SKTVTANKTTNAAKS

-123 ASSSKPTTQKTA
+123 ASGSKPTTQKTA
-135 KAVSQPAPVT
+135 KAVSQPAPVAP
-145 SEVANSSAK
+145 EVANSLVE
-154 PAPVVTN
+154 PAPVVTSN
-161 SSQDQVIDGVI
+161 SQAQIIDGVI

-184 LERAV
+184 LDRAV

-239 NTALTN
+239 NAALTN

-264 QRVGSYQ
+264 QRAGSYQ

-429 KIIDQWHTRHIL
+429 KIIDQWHARHIL

-517 FQTQF
+517 FQSQF
-522 GWHILKVDEKRQKDV
+522 GWHIVKVDEKRQKDV
-537 SDVYRKNMAREIL
+537 SDVYRKSMAREVL
-550 YQRMAPQALDDWMQ
+550 YQRMVPQAIDDWMQ
-564 DLRAQAYVKI
+564 ELRAQAYVKI

>member
-1 MVLPQF
+1 
-7 LSDQIYFFYFL
+7 
-18 VFILRIHAMNHA
+18 MNHA
-30 VMHNLPNF
+30 VMHNLPSF
-38 HRNALSAL
+38 HRNTLSAL

-53 TLLVMP
+53 ALLVMP
-59 TLNAQAVTATAV
+59 TLSAQAVTATAV
-71 TAKTNTTSSKTT
+71 TTKTNTTSSKTT

-117 VKADTK
+117 VEANTK
-123 ASSSKPTTQKTA
+123 ASGSKPTTQKTA
-135 KAVSQPAPVT
+135 KTVSQPAPVA
-145 SEVANSSAK
+145 SEVANSLVE

-184 LERAV
+184 LDRAV

-239 NTALTN
+239 NAALTN

-289 QLASRIKISDQDVDN
+289 QLASRIKISDQDVNN

-330 DAAGKTSDKQKKQ
+330 DAAGKASDKQKKQ

-362 EQIMTDAQTNY
+362 EQIMTDAQANY

-517 FQTQF
+517 FQSQF